1 MSLNEYNERKMKRE
15 ALAGTKKRS
24 FYDWQREKGE
34 GAEALLGSMMTYTT
48 QTQALFVIPQLLVLI
63 ILLAN
68 ETKIPQK
75 YTIRKSDLKYY
86 FIFTVVIIIPNLIID
101 IFVMHMIE
109 MI

>member
-1 MSLNEYNERKMKRE
+1 MFL
-15 ALAGTKKRS
+15 
-24 FYDWQREKGE
+24 
-34 GAEALLGSMMTYTT
+34 
-48 QTQALFVIPQLLVLI
+48 IPQLLVLI

-75 YTIRKSDLKYY
+75 YTIRQSDLNYY